1 MAGTRTQESEGRE
14 GRWKETSAEG
24 CGSLVKGGHW
34 GLRERRW
41 EQQRTF
47 SHLSLVSKYAQTDFR
62 RAELLLIIHLA
73 GNISQLT

>member
-1 MAGTRTQESEGRE
+1 MLRAVGVLSKVNTG
-14 GRWKETSAEG
+14 
-24 CGSLVKGGHW
+24 

-62 RAELLLIIHLA
+62 RAELLLIMDLA
-73 GNISQLT
+73 GNISRLT